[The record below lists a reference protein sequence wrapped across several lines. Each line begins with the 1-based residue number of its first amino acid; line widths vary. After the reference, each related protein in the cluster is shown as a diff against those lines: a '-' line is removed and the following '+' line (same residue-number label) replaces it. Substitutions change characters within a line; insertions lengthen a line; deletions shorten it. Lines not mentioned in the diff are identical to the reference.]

1 MALGRI
7 GRLMLAAG
15 LLVFACPTALS
26 AAGPAAKGKPAQLDF
41 TKGDKPMQSR
51 DVNLGATGLRGWMW
65 AWRQCTTD
73 SRQILVT
80 EVAARSPADGVML
93 KGDVILGI
101 DGKCFDSDARIAFG
115 QALTAAE
122 TEAGKGILKLIRWR
136 EGKTDNVEIKLKV
149 LGAYSATAPYDCPKS
164 KAIFEQGC
172 AALARAGLREASIPN
187 DFAALALL
195 ASGKDECR
203 PMLAEYAK
211 AVGKQLHAPEWWWHY
226 GYGDLFLA
234 EYYMATQDK
243 AILPVLRETVLEIA
257 AFQSGVGTWG
267 HEHKLI
273 NGVNLAGYG
282 SMNQTGL
289 CVTIPLALAR
299 KAGLAKPQIDRALA
313 KSAAFMR
320 WYVGKGSLP
329 YGDHDP
335 WMEHEDNGKNSMGAV
350 MYDLLGDG
358 EAAEYFSKMA
368 TAGYTERERGHTGN
382 YFNIAW
388 ALMGVSRSGP
398 NATGAYLKETAWY
411 YDLARRWDGTFAHQ
425 GIPSENGDSYG
436 GWDASGSY
444 LLGYGLGIKSLYIT
458 GKEPSKAPALTAAG
472 AASVIEDGRHFT
484 RWDGE
489 DSYDD
494 MSDADLFKRLSSWSP
509 IVRIRAA
516 RSLGHHKGDYAGK
529 LLTMLD
535 SKNVYEVRGA
545 CAALAQLG
553 QRASAAVPKLREILK
568 GDDPALI
575 MLAVEALAK
584 QDDATCKAVTPDLL
598 ALATRK
604 IPTDPR
610 RHVQR
615 ALATALFGRFP
626 GGPKGIFADSLD
638 YDGDQK
644 PLVTAFGAIL
654 QNEDA
659 RTRGVPSNT
668 VRSVKD
674 DKQLATYLP
683 AVLDAARA
691 LAPSDEMFADEI
703 RTACLDLLARMRI
716 SDGMQ
721 MCLDQ
726 MEPDRWGWVGRVP
739 RCIAALKK
747 YGGNAGELMP
757 KIREMRQKIE
767 SIRGE
772 NRPRNA
778 CLAALDDVIKTIEED
793 KNPPKLRTAQ
803 EAIRGGK

>member
-1 MALGRI
+1 MALGKV

-15 LLVFACPTALS
+15 WLVFACPTITS
-26 AAGPAAKGKPAQLDF
+26 AAGAAPKGKPAPLDF

-51 DVNLGATGLRGWMW
+51 DVNLGATGMRGWMW
-65 AWRQCTTD
+65 AWRQRTTD

-80 EVAARSPADGVML
+80 QVAPGSPADGVML

-101 DGKCFDSDARIAFG
+101 DGNPFDSDARIAFG
-115 QALTAAE
+115 HALTAAE
-122 TEAGKGILKLIRWR
+122 TEAGKGVLKLIRWR
-136 EGKTDNVEIKLKV
+136 EGKTDNVELKLKV
-149 LGAYSATAPYDCPKS
+149 LGTYSPTAPYNCPKS

-172 AALARAGLREASIPN
+172 AALAKAGLKNASIPN

-195 ASGKDECR
+195 ASGKDEYR

-211 AVGKQLHAPEWWWHY
+211 AAAKGLHAPEWWWNY

-243 AILPVLRETVLEIA
+243 AILPALQETVLEIA

-289 CVTIPLALAR
+289 CVTIPLALAH

-350 MYDLLGDG
+350 LYDLLGDG

-388 ALMGVSRSGP
+388 ALMGVCRSGP

-436 GWDASGSY
+436 GWEATGAY
-444 LLGYGLGIKSLYIT
+444 LLGYGLGLKSLYIT
-458 GKEPSKAPALTAAG
+458 GKEPSKAPALTPAG
-472 AASVIEDGRHFT
+472 AAAVIEDGRHFT
-484 RWDGE
+484 LWDGE
-489 DSYDD
+489 DCYDD
-494 MSDADLFKRLSSWSP
+494 MSDADLLKRLSSWSP

-516 RSLGHHKGDYAGK
+516 RSLGHHKADCADK
-529 LLTMLD
+529 LAAMLD

-545 CAALAQLG
+545 CAALGQLVPAAG
-553 QRASAAVPKLREILK
+553 AAVPQLREILK
-568 GDDPALI
+568 GDDPGLI

-584 QDDATCKAVTPDLL
+584 QDDATRKAVTPALL
-598 ALATRK
+598 TLATRD
-604 IPTDPR
+604 IPADPR

-615 ALATALFGRFP
+615 AVATALFGRFP

-644 PLVTAFGAIL
+644 LLVAAFGAIL
-654 QNEDA
+654 HNEDA
-659 RTRGVPSNT
+659 RTRGVLAGT
-668 VRSVKD
+668 VKSVKD
-674 DKQLATYLP
+674 GEQLATYLP
-683 AVLDAARA
+683 AVLDAARTM
-691 LAPSDEMFADEI
+691 APSDEMFADEI

-726 MEPDRWGWVGRVP
+726 IELDRWGWVNRAP

-747 YGGNAGELMP
+747 YGGSARELMP
-757 KIREMRQKIE
+757 KILQMRQKVE
-767 SIRGE
+767 AIRGE
-772 NRPRNA
+772 DKPKKV
-778 CLAALDDVIKTIEED
+778 CLDGLDAVIKAIEED

-803 EAIRGGK
+803 EAMRGGK

>member
-1 MALGRI
+1 MRTKLSLMALAA
-7 GRLMLAAG
+7 MVVLAY
-15 LLVFACPTALS
+15 
-26 AAGPAAKGKPAQLDF
+26 AAPVQAETPRVRGKPAQLDF

-51 DVNLGATGLRGWMW
+51 DFNLGATGMRGWMW

-80 EVAARSPADGVML
+80 EVAAGSPADGVML

-101 DGKCFDSDARIAFG
+101 DGKPFDSDARIAFG

-122 TEAGKGILKLIRWR
+122 TDPGKGILKLIRWR
-136 EGKTDNVEIKLKV
+136 QGKTDNVELKLKV
-149 LGAYSATAPYDCPKS
+149 LGAYGATAPYDCPKS
-164 KAIFEQGC
+164 KAIFEHGC
-172 AALARAGLREASIPN
+172 AALAKKGLRRASIPD

-195 ASGKDECR
+195 ASGKQEYR
-203 PMLAEYAK
+203 PMLAEYVKSVA
-211 AVGKQLHAPEWWWHY
+211 GELRAPEWWWHY
-226 GYGDLFLA
+226 GYGGLFLA
-234 EYYMATQDK
+234 EYCIATQDK
-243 AILPVLRETVLEIA
+243 AALPVLKDTLKEIA

-299 KAGLAKPQIDRALA
+299 RAGLAEPQIDRALA

-350 MYDLLGDG
+350 LYDLLGDA

-382 YFNIAW
+382 YFNVAW

-425 GIPSENGDSYG
+425 GIPAENGDSYG
-436 GWDASGSY
+436 GWDATGAY
-444 LLGYGLGIKSLYIT
+444 LLGYALGLRSLCIT
-458 GKEPSKAPALTAAG
+458 GKEPGKAPALTAAG
-472 AASVIEDGRHFT
+472 ATAVIQDGRHFT

-494 MSDADLFKRLSSWSP
+494 MSDEDLLKRLSNWSP

-516 RSLGHHKGDYAGK
+516 RSLGHHKGDYTDQLVK
-529 LLTMLD
+529 MLD
-535 SKNVYEVRGA
+535 SKDVHEVHGA
-545 CAALAQLG
+545 CAALGQLG
-553 QRASAAVPKLREILK
+553 QRAGAAAPKLREILK

-584 QDDATCKAVTPDLL
+584 QDDATRKAVTPDLL
-598 ALATRK
+598 ALATRE
-604 IPTDPR
+604 IAADPR

-626 GGPKGIFADSLD
+626 GGPKGIFADSMD
-638 YDGDQK
+638 YDGDQGL
-644 PLVTAFGAIL
+644 LVTAFSAIL
-654 QNEDA
+654 KNEDA
-659 RTRGVPSNT
+659 RTRGVLSGAVENI
-668 VRSVKD
+668 KD
-674 DKQLATYLP
+674 GRQLAACLP
-683 AVLDAARA
+683 AVLDAARV

-703 RTACLDLLARMRI
+703 RAACLDLLAKMRI

-726 MEPDRWGWVGRVP
+726 MEPSRWGWVERIP
-739 RCIAALKK
+739 RCVRALKR
-747 YGGNAGELMP
+747 YGGSARELMP
-757 KIREMRQKIE
+757 QIRQMRQKIE

-772 NRPRNA
+772 NKARNA
-778 CLAALDDVIKTIEED
+778 CLAGLDDAIRTIEED
-793 KNPPKLRTAQ
+793 KNPPTLRTAQ
-803 EAIRGGK
+803 QAMRSGK

>member
-1 MALGRI
+1 MGLGRI

-15 LLVFACPTALS
+15 LLVLANAATLS
-26 AAGPAAKGKPAQLDF
+26 AARPAAKGKPAQLDF

-51 DVNLGATGLRGWMW
+51 DVNLGATGMRGWMW

-80 EVAARSPADGVML
+80 EVAAGSPADGVML

-101 DGKCFDSDARIAFG
+101 DSSPFDSDARIALG
-115 QALTAAE
+115 NALTAAE
-122 TEAGKGILKLIRWR
+122 TEAGKGLLKLIRWR
-136 EGKTDNVEIKLKV
+136 EGKTENVELKLKV

-172 AALARAGLREASIPN
+172 AALAKAGLREVSIPN

-195 ASGKDECR
+195 ASGKEEYR
-203 PMLAEYAK
+203 PMLAAYVKSVAGELK
-211 AVGKQLHAPEWWWHY
+211 APEWWWHY

-234 EYYMATQDK
+234 EYYIATRDK
-243 AILPVLRETVLEIA
+243 AALPVLKETLKEIA

-267 HEHKLI
+267 HEHKLL

-299 KAGLAKPQIDRALA
+299 RAGINEPQIDRALA
-313 KSAAFMR
+313 RSAAFMR

-335 WMEHEDNGKNSMGAV
+335 WMEHEDNGKNSMAAV
-350 MYDLLGDG
+350 MYDLLGDA

-368 TAGYTERERGHTGN
+368 VAGYTERERGHTGN
-382 YFNIAW
+382 YFNVAW
-388 ALMGVSRSGP
+388 AMMGVSRSGP

-425 GIPSENGDSYG
+425 GIPSEDGDSYG

-444 LLGYGLGIKSLYIT
+444 LLGYGLGLRSLYIT
-458 GKEPSKAPALTAAG
+458 GKDPSKAPALTAAG
-472 AASVIEDGRHFT
+472 AASVIEDGKHFT

-516 RSLGHHKGDYAGK
+516 RSLGHHKGDYTDK
-529 LLTMLD
+529 LVKMLD
-535 SKNVYEVRGA
+535 SKNVYEVHGA
-545 CAALAQLG
+545 CAALGELG
-553 QRASAAVPKLREILK
+553 PRAGAAAAKLREILK
-568 GDDPALI
+568 GDDPWLI

-584 QDDATCKAVTPDLL
+584 QDDAVRKTVTPDLL
-598 ALATRK
+598 ALATRN
-604 IPTDPR
+604 ITTDPR

-615 ALATALFGRFP
+615 ALATALFGQFP
-626 GGPKGIFADSLD
+626 GGPKGIFADSMD

-644 PLVTAFGAIL
+644 LLVTAFGAIL
-654 QNEDA
+654 KNEDA
-659 RTRGVPSNT
+659 RTRGVLSNT
-668 VRSVKD
+668 VESIKD
-674 DKQLATYLP
+674 GDQLAACLP
-683 AVLDAARA
+683 AVIEAARA
-691 LAPSDEMFADEI
+691 LAPSDEMFADQI
-703 RTACLDLLARMRI
+703 RTACLHLLAKMRI

-726 MEPDRWGWVGRVP
+726 MEPDRWGSTERIL
-739 RCIAALKK
+739 RCVAALKI
-747 YGGNAGELMP
+747 YGGSARELMP
-757 KIREMRQKIE
+757 KIRQMRQRIAA
-767 SIRGE
+767 IRGE
-772 NRPRNA
+772 NREKTA
-778 CLAALDDVIKTIEED
+778 CLAGLDDAIKAIEED
-793 KNPPKLRTAQ
+793 KNPPKLRTAK
-803 EAIRGGK
+803 EAMRGGK

>member
-7 GRLMLAAG
+7 GRLMPAAG
-15 LLVFACPTALS
+15 LLVCACAATLS

-51 DVNLGATGLRGWMW
+51 DVNLGATGMRGWMW
-65 AWRQCTTD
+65 AWRQRTTD
-73 SRQILVT
+73 ARQILVT

-93 KGDVILGI
+93 KGDVILGV
-101 DGKCFDSDARIAFG
+101 DGKGFGSDARIAFG

-122 TEAGKGILKLIRWR
+122 AEAGKGILKLIRWR
-136 EGKTDNVEIKLKV
+136 EGKTDNVELKLQV

-195 ASGKDECR
+195 ASGKDEYR

-211 AVGKQLHAPEWWWHY
+211 AVGKGLHAPEWWWNY

-243 AILPVLRETVLEIA
+243 AILPILRETVLEIA

-267 HEHKLI
+267 HEHRLL

-350 MYDLLGDG
+350 LYDLLGDG

-368 TAGYTERERGHTGN
+368 TAGYAERERGHTGN
-382 YFNIAW
+382 YFNVAW

-436 GWDASGSY
+436 GWEATGSY
-444 LLGYGLGIKSLYIT
+444 LLGYGLGLKSLYIT
-458 GKEPSKAPALTAAG
+458 GKEPSKAPALTTAG
-472 AASVIEDGRHFT
+472 AAAVIEDGRHFT
-484 RWDGE
+484 LWDGE

-494 MSDADLFKRLSSWSP
+494 LSDADLLKRLSSWSP
-509 IVRIRAA
+509 IVRLRAA
-516 RSLGHHKGDYAGK
+516 RSLGHHKADCTDK
-529 LLTMLD
+529 LLAMLD

-545 CAALAQLG
+545 CAALGQLG
-553 QRASAAVPKLREILK
+553 QQASAAVPKLREILK
-568 GDDPALI
+568 GADPALL

-584 QDDATCKAVTPDLL
+584 QDDATRKAVTPALL
-598 ALATRK
+598 ALATRD
-604 IPTDPR
+604 IPADPR

-615 ALATALFGRFP
+615 AVATALFGRFP

-638 YDGDQK
+638 YDGDEK
-644 PLVTAFGAIL
+644 LLVTAFGAIL

-659 RTRGVPSNT
+659 RTRGVLSNT

-674 DKQLATYLP
+674 GEQLATYLP
-683 AVLDAARA
+683 AILDAARA

-726 MEPDRWGWVGRVP
+726 AEVDRWGWVSRAP
-739 RCIAALKK
+739 RCIAALRK
-747 YGGNAGELMP
+747 YGGSARELMP

-772 NRPRNA
+772 DKPKNA

-803 EAIRGGK
+803 EAMHGGK